1 VAASPLAPMYGEP
14 VDRESAYERL
24 TGKIAAGPGAPV
36 QPPVTTDA
44 QRLEAE
50 ILDVSPGQQAPN
62 PPPSPAPPAPAG
74 KPSRTRKGSRPSGGI
89 VDNVLG
95 SSAFES
101 FMKSAGTALAREI
114 SRGMFG
120 NRRRR

>member
-1 VAASPLAPMYGEP
+1 VA
-14 VDRESAYERL
+14 
-24 TGKIAAGPGAPV
+24 
-36 QPPVTTDA
+36 TDA

-50 ILDVSPGQQAPN
+50 ILGIPSGQQAPN
-62 PPPSPAPPAPAG
+62 PPPSPVPPAPAG
-74 KPSRTRKGSRPSGGI
+74 KPSSRTRKSSQSDGGI

-101 FMKSAGTALAREI
+101 FMKSAGAVLAREI